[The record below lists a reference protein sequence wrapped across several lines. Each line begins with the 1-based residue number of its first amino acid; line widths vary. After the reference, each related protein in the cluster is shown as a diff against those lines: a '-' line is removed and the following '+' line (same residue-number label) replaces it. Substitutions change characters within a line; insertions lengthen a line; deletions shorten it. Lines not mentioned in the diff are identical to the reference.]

1 MIESAVDLD
10 DFPERSRSLVCED
23 FRELLRVLRFCLS
36 RSGSFATC
44 DSSML
49 RVLSD
54 RLFGPEVKGNRRGG
68 KFFERVGGDL
78 GSGRVVLGPI
88 GIETMVKMMNMI

>member
-1 MIESAVDLD
+1 
-10 DFPERSRSLVCED
+10 
-23 FRELLRVLRFCLS
+23 
-36 RSGSFATC
+36 
-44 DSSML
+44 ML